1 MVKNL
6 HPALIKN
13 HGPGQYTLQ
22 IYAEAESRANLF
34 AMPRREQYMWTR
46 SGQIYA
52 EAESNANELVRFALP
67 RRYSICGRSPNIA
80 EAERHCRG
88 AVVVR
93 PDLQSGRR
101 FLFGLMRRTQQ
112 IQNHLYRIES
122 LQRHFHEQRIPVT
135 HGTVPES
142 RKLQSLQFT
151 ALIAL

>member
-13 HGPGQYTLQ
+13 PGPGQYTLQ

-80 EAERHCRG
+80 EAESRANLFAMSRREQYMWTRSGQIYAEAERHCRG
-88 AVVVR
+88 AVVVQ
-93 PDLQSGRR
+93 PDLQSGCLQIWGWVKSPEGTATGSRTIP
-101 FLFGLMRRTQQ
+101 LIGVESGL
-112 IQNHLYRIES
+112 
-122 LQRHFHEQRIPVT
+122 
-135 HGTVPES
+135 
-142 RKLQSLQFT
+142 
-151 ALIAL
+151 

>member
-1 MVKNL
+1 MQTNL
-6 HPALIKN
+6 FDLHYRGATVYVDEVRISQKPRDIAGALSSSNRICNPVVYKYS
-13 HGPGQYTLQ
+13 GRLQ
-22 IYAEAESRANLF
+22 ICRNVKDECRNDKKRTA
-34 AMPRREQYMWTR
+34 
-46 SGQIYA
+46 GQ
-52 EAESNANELVRFALP
+52 NKN
-67 RRYSICGRSPNIA
+67 
-80 EAERHCRG
+80 
-88 AVVVR
+88 VR